1 VPGDEIKKI
10 RKATTLD
17 VDCVCLDMEDGVAL
31 NRKTEARAT
40 IVDALQTV
48 DFGRSE
54 RLVRINPVG
63 SGLEGEDL
71 QAILPYRPDN
81 IVVPKVDEAEQIAWV
96 CAKIDRELGHQTALD
111 VIVIIESARA
121 IVNLPKIVQAQ
132 ARLQGLI
139 FGAEDF
145 AGDIG
150 AIRTPQAWEVFYAR
164 SAVVTC
170 AAAYDLQ
177 AIDMV
182 YIDFQDVEGL
192 VQEAQF
198 GAQMGFSGKQI
209 IHPNQVAPVQA
220 AYTPSKEAISQALQV
235 MQAFEDHQRAGRGA
249 FAMDGKMIDAPI
261 IKAAQRVVDRAT
273 AAGVIPFKED

>member
-1 VPGDEIKKI
+1 MPGDEIKKI
-10 RKATTLD
+10 RKATTLE

-31 NRKTEARAT
+31 NRKIEARAT
-40 IVDALQTV
+40 IVEALQTV

-71 QAILPYRPDN
+71 QAILPHRPDS

-96 CAKIDRELGHQTALD
+96 CNQIDREFGLHTPLG
-111 VIVIIESARA
+111 VIAIIESARA
-121 IVNLPKIVQAQ
+121 IVNLPKIVQDQ

-150 AIRTPQAWEVFYAR
+150 AIRTPQSWEVFYAR

-177 AIDMV
+177 AIDLV
-182 YIDFQDVEGL
+182 YVDFQDVEGL

-261 IKAAQRVVDRAT
+261 IKAAQRVIDRAT
-273 AAGVIPFKED
+273 AAGVIPIKEE